1 VSSFTAKIFTLKKIS
16 QPSHLLSTS
25 KKEIQAGNQQLVIS
39 SIDEEGV
46 HLEFTNS
53 EENTEQLTL
62 AYKYYDSYDWIIGQK
77 SGAYVFR
84 PYYKEK
90 RPENYNTFLRQEVFD
105 GKLLKQIKLLGDEV
119 DTILTLTDGDDFVK
133 VESYLKGIPK
143 TPTGREVVLS
153 LKVKDFNNNKVFYTD
168 TMGLEMQ
175 ERVLNYRSSWDL
187 KVDQPISGNYYPIN
201 HAIAIKDQDKIF
213 EVLNDRSQGG
223 SSLEN
228 GEIEIMIQRRTYKDD
243 SRGVHE
249 ALNEVNP
256 ESPDERGISIDTTHY
271 FRIYSSLTERSMRQN
286 SRIMQKNIDVPLT
299 YLFGTKST
307 PSLNTL
313 KLTQLSEVLDLP
325 PQIKAVF
332 LPEHDGTLF
341 LRLENILDLFSASDS
356 AIVDV
361 EALAAHLGLFMG
373 LRVESVVEVSNT
385 GLYSMA
391 EMQEVKL
398 HWKGEDYTSKPVS
411 YESDPSKVELEPQ
424 RIRSFRLTFT
434 EEIEHQSS

>member
-1 VSSFTAKIFTLKKIS
+1 
-16 QPSHLLSTS
+16 
-25 KKEIQAGNQQLVIS
+25 
-39 SIDEEGV
+39 
-46 HLEFTNS
+46 
-53 EENTEQLTL
+53 
-62 AYKYYDSYDWIIGQK
+62 
-77 SGAYVFR
+77 
-84 PYYKEK
+84 
-90 RPENYNTFLRQEVFD
+90 
-105 GKLLKQIKLLGDEV
+105 
-119 DTILTLTDGDDFVK
+119 
-133 VESYLKGIPK
+133 
-143 TPTGREVVLS
+143 
-153 LKVKDFNNNKVFYTD
+153 
-168 TMGLEMQ
+168 MGLEMQ